1 MNADKATKRRARD
14 TGAAGGGMTVNILDA
29 FGQITRERAIS
40 RDELLEMIKAGLLAG
55 VKRKFGP
62 EANADITVDSGNGAI
77 RIFLVKDVVEQVEN
91 PHAQI
96 SVEEA
101 RGLDLEGVEEV
112 NVGDTVSSPE
122 WEVPIAEFGRNAVQA
137 VKQMIVQRVREEERN
152 KVRAE
157 YAHRIGELLSGTVQQ
172 VEHGNAL
179 IFLNRQTEAI
189 LPARE
194 QVRREH
200 WRQGDTVRAVLIDI
214 RETTKGPQLIL
225 SRTSPAFLKALF
237 QLEVP
242 EIMQGIVEIRALAR
256 EPGSRSKIAVY
267 SRDDHVD
274 PVGACVGLK
283 GSRVQAVVSELA
295 GERIDIVQ
303 WTDEPKTFIERSLSP
318 AEVYRI
324 IIQDEE
330 TVGEK
335 AATVVV
341 APDQLSLAIG
351 RSGQNVRLASKL
363 TGYRLDLISK
373 EEYIAR
379 EKELLFGGKKDIFKP
394 VTPPAEA
401 ETGPPAE
408 AEKSAEAAG
417 PAPAG
422 SAAELVS
429 RFSGGN
435 FPLSEVRGIEA
446 AVVESLVAAG
456 YNTFDDI
463 MDLEDEE
470 LRGLPGMTPES
481 AKVLMDLIEEL
492 TVEVEDDYDEA
503 AAAEGEDE

>member
-1 MNADKATKRRARD
+1 
-14 TGAAGGGMTVNILDA
+14 MTASILDA
-29 FGQITRERAIS
+29 FTQITRERAIN
-40 RDELLEMIKAGLLAG
+40 RDELLEMVKEGLRAG
-55 VKRKFGP
+55 VRRKYGP
-62 EANADITVDSGNGAI
+62 EADAEVWVDPASGAI
-77 RIFLVKDVVEQVEN
+77 RIFLARQVVEQVEN
-91 PHAQI
+91 PEAQI

-101 RGLDLEGVEEV
+101 RQLDLEGKEEV
-112 NVGDTVSSPE
+112 NVGDTVSSPD
-122 WEVPIAEFGRNAVQA
+122 WEIPIAEFGRNAVQA
-137 VKQMIVQRVREEERN
+137 VKQMIVQKVREEERN

-172 VEHGNAL
+172 VEYGNCL
-179 IFLNRQTEAI
+179 IFLNRQTEAF

-225 SRTSPAFLKALF
+225 SRTSPAFLKVLF

-242 EIMQGIVEIRALAR
+242 EIMQGIVEIRAIAR

-303 WTDEPKTFIERSLSP
+303 WTDEPKAFIERALSP

-324 IIQDEE
+324 ILQDEE

-394 VTPPAEA
+394 MPPPDAEA
-401 ETGPPAE
+401 PLAPERPDVGDWTRET
-408 AEKSAEAAG
+408 AAG
-417 PAPAG
+417 PAGA
-422 SAAELVS
+422 AAELAS
-429 RFSGGN
+429 RFSGEN
-435 FPLSEVRGIEA
+435 FSLAEVPGLDPDTVQRLA
-446 AVVESLVAAG
+446 DAG
-456 YNTFDDI
+456 YRTFDDI
-463 MDLEDEE
+463 LDLDEADLLQVE
-470 LRGLPGMTPES
+470 GISPEA
-481 AKVLMDLIEEL
+481 AKVLMDLINEL
-492 TVEVEDDYDEA
+492 TVEIEDEYDEA
-503 AAAEGEDE
+503 EAAPGGEQGEEG

>member
-1 MNADKATKRRARD
+1 
-14 TGAAGGGMTVNILDA
+14 MTVNILDA
-29 FGQITRERAIS
+29 FSQITRERAIN
-40 RDELLEMIKAGLLAG
+40 RDELLEMVKAGLLAG

-62 EANADITVDSGNGAI
+62 EANADISVEPASGGI
-77 RIFLVKDVVEQVEN
+77 RIFLVKEVVEQVEN
-91 PHAQI
+91 PYAQI
-96 SVEEA
+96 SMEEA
-101 RGLDLEGVEEV
+101 RSLDLEGKEEV

-122 WEVPIAEFGRNAVQA
+122 WEIDISEFGRNAVQA
-137 VKQMIVQRVREEERN
+137 VKQMLIQRVREEERN

-172 VEHGNAL
+172 VEHGNCL

-225 SRTSPAFLKALF
+225 SRTNPAFLKALF

-303 WTDEPKTFIERSLSP
+303 WTDEPKTFVERALSP

-330 TVGEK
+330 VAGEK

-394 VTPPAEA
+394 LPPPE
-401 ETGPPAE
+401 
-408 AEKSAEAAG
+408 EAAADAEG
-417 PAPAG
+417 APGEPGAVG
-422 SAAELVS
+422 AAAEIAT
-429 RFSGGN
+429 RFSGEN
-435 FPLSEVRGIEA
+435 FPLSEVPGMDA
-446 AVVESLVAAG
+446 ATAESLAQAG
-456 YNTFDDI
+456 YRTFDDI
-463 MDLEDEE
+463 IDLEESD
-470 LRGLPGMTPES
+470 LLQVPGVTPET
-481 AKVLMDLIEEL
+481 AKVLMDLIEKL
-492 TVEVEDDYDEA
+492 TVEVEEEYDEA
-503 AAAEGEDE
+503 EAAPRQEDE

>member
-1 MNADKATKRRARD
+1 
-14 TGAAGGGMTVNILDA
+14 MTANILDA
-29 FGQITRERAIS
+29 LGQITRERAIS
-40 RDELLEMIKAGLLAG
+40 RDELLEMMKAGLVAG

-62 EANADITVDSGNGAI
+62 EANADVIVDPATGGI
-77 RIFLVKDVVEQVEN
+77 RIFLVKEVVEEVLN
-91 PHAQI
+91 PAGQI

-101 RGLDLEGVEEV
+101 RKLDLEGKEEV
-112 NVGDTVSSPE
+112 KAGDTVSSPE
-122 WEVPIAEFGRNAVQA
+122 WEIDIADFGRNAVQA

-157 YAHRIGELLSGTVQQ
+157 YGNRIGELLSGTVQQ
-172 VEHGNAL
+172 VERGNCL

-225 SRTSPAFLKALF
+225 SRVSPLFLKALF

-324 IIQDEE
+324 ILQDEE
-330 TVGEK
+330 LVGEK

-379 EKELLFGGKKDIFKP
+379 EKELLFGGKRDIFKP
-394 VTPPAEA
+394 LPPAEV
-401 ETGPPAE
+401 E
-408 AEKSAEAAG
+408 AAPGTAEAAAVG
-417 PAPAG
+417 AG
-422 SAAELVS
+422 ESAAATSATGETAAELAS
-429 RFSGGN
+429 RFSEEN
-435 FPLSEVRGIEA
+435 FALADVPGID
-446 AVVESLVAAG
+446 VAMAEHLAQAG
-456 YNTFDDI
+456 YRTFDDI
-463 MDLEDEE
+463 MDLEEE
-470 LRGLPGMTPES
+470 DIRNIPGITPEAS
-481 AKVLMDLIEEL
+481 KVLMELIQEL
-492 TVEVEDDYDEA
+492 TVEVDEEYDEA
-503 AAAEGEDE
+503 EAPPAEGGA

>member
-1 MNADKATKRRARD
+1 
-14 TGAAGGGMTVNILDA
+14 MTVNVLDA
-29 FGQITRERAIS
+29 LGQITRERAIS
-40 RDELLEMIKAGLLAG
+40 REELLEMMKAGLLAG

-62 EANADITVDSGNGAI
+62 EANADISVDPATGTI
-77 RIFLVKDVVEQVEN
+77 RIFLVKEVVEQVEN
-91 PHAQI
+91 PAGQI

-101 RGLDLEGVEEV
+101 RKLDLEGKEEV
-112 NVGDTVSSPE
+112 TVGDTVSSPE
-122 WEVPIAEFGRNAVQA
+122 WEVEIGEFGRNAVQA
-137 VKQMIVQRVREEERN
+137 VKQMIVQKVREEERN

-172 VEHGNAL
+172 VERGNCL

-200 WRQGDTVRAVLIDI
+200 WRQGDTVRAALIDI

-225 SRTSPAFLKALF
+225 SRVSPSFLKALF

-242 EIMQGIVEIRALAR
+242 EIMQGIVEIRVMAR

-303 WTDEPKTFIERSLSP
+303 WTDEPKSFIERSLSP
-318 AEVYRI
+318 AEIYRI

-351 RSGQNVRLASKL
+351 RSGQNVRLAAKL

-379 EKELLFGGKKDIFKP
+379 EKELLFGGKRDIFKP
-394 VTPPAEA
+394 LPPVEGTPEPGTEGQAEA
-401 ETGPPAE
+401 EAE
-408 AEKSAEAAG
+408 LAAAG
-417 PAPAG
+417 SKAET
-422 SAAELVS
+422 AAELAS
-429 RFSGGN
+429 RFSAEN
-435 FPLSEVRGIEA
+435 FSLADVPGVDPATAERLAEAGFRTFEDIIDLEEEELLKVSGITPEA
-446 AVVESLVAAG
+446 AKA
-456 YNTFDDI
+456 
-463 MDLEDEE
+463 
-470 LRGLPGMTPES
+470 
-481 AKVLMDLIEEL
+481 LMDLIQEL
-492 TVEVEDDYDEA
+492 TVEVDEEYDEA
-503 AAAEGEDE
+503 EPAPGQAEE

>member
-1 MNADKATKRRARD
+1 
-14 TGAAGGGMTVNILDA
+14 MTVNMLDA
-29 FGQITRERAIS
+29 LGQITRERAIN
-40 RDELLEMIKAGLLAG
+40 RDELLEMLKAGLLAG
-55 VKRKFGP
+55 VKRKLGA
-62 EANADITVDSGNGAI
+62 EANADISVDPSSGAI
-77 RIFLVKDVVEQVEN
+77 RIFLVKEVVELVEN
-91 PHAQI
+91 PAGQI

-101 RGLDLEGVEEV
+101 RELDLEGKEEV
-112 NVGDTVSSPE
+112 KVGDTVSSPE
-122 WEVPIAEFGRNAVQA
+122 WEIDIAEFGRNAVQA
-137 VKQMIVQRVREEERN
+137 VKQMIIQKVREEERN

-157 YAHRIGELLSGTVQQ
+157 YAHRVGELLSGTVQQ
-172 VEHGNAL
+172 VERGNCL

-200 WRQGDTVRAVLIDI
+200 WRQGDTVRAALIDI

-225 SRTSPAFLKALF
+225 SRVAPAFLKALF

-256 EPGSRSKIAVY
+256 EPGSRSKIAVW

-303 WTDEPKTFIERSLSP
+303 WTDESKTFIERALSP

-324 IIQDEE
+324 ILQDEE
-330 TVGEK
+330 AVGEK

-394 VTPPAEA
+394 VPAADEQA
-401 ETGPPAE
+401 A
-408 AEKSAEAAG
+408 ASAGVGEWTLASA
-417 PAPAG
+417 APAG
-422 SAAELVS
+422 PVDAATEMAT
-429 RFSGGN
+429 RFSGEN
-435 FPLSEVRGIEA
+435 FPLGEVPGLEPD
-446 AVVESLVAAG
+446 VVTKLADAG
-456 YNTFDDI
+456 FRTFDDI
-463 MDLEDEE
+463 LDLEEEE
-470 LRGLPGMTPES
+470 LRAIPGLPPE
-481 AKVLMDLIEEL
+481 AANVLVRLIEEL
-492 TVEVEDDYDEA
+492 TEEDDEEYDEA
-503 AAAEGEDE
+503 QAAPEQPEK

>member
-1 MNADKATKRRARD
+1 MTAT
-14 TGAAGGGMTVNILDA
+14 ILDA
-29 FGQITRERAIS
+29 LGQLTRERAIN
-40 RDELLEMIKAGLLAG
+40 RDELLEMVKAGLLAG
-55 VKRKFGP
+55 VRRKFGP
-62 EANADITVDSGNGAI
+62 EANADIVVDPSNGAI
-77 RIFLVKDVVEQVEN
+77 RIFLVKEVVEQVEN
-91 PHAQI
+91 PAAQI
-96 SVEEA
+96 SVDDA
-101 RGLDLEGVEEV
+101 RNLDLEGMEEV

-122 WEVPIAEFGRNAVQA
+122 WEVDIAEFGRNAVQA
-137 VKQMIVQRVREEERN
+137 VKQMIIQRVREEERN
-152 KVRAE
+152 RVRAE

-172 VEHGNAL
+172 VEHGNCL
-179 IFLNRQTEAI
+179 VFLNRQTEAI

-225 SRTSPAFLKALF
+225 SRTSPAFVKALF

-303 WTDEPKTFIERSLSP
+303 WTDEPKTFIERALSP

-324 IIQDEE
+324 ILQDEE
-330 TVGEK
+330 AAGEK

-379 EKELLFGGKKDIFKP
+379 EKELLFGGKRDIFKP
-394 VTPPAEA
+394 VPPAE
-401 ETGPPAE
+401 EPPPQAE
-408 AEKSAEAAG
+408 APPGEAAAAMAELAAAREG
-417 PAPAG
+417 IG
-422 SAAELVS
+422 AAELAS
-429 RFSGGN
+429 RFSGEN
-435 FPLSEVRGIEA
+435 FALSEVPGLAPEIVQGLA
-446 AVVESLVAAG
+446 QAG
-456 YNTFDDI
+456 YRTFDDI
-463 MDLEDEE
+463 IDLDEAE
-470 LRGLPGMTPES
+470 LQGVSGMTPEA
-481 AKVLMDLIEEL
+481 AKMLMRLIEEL
-492 TVEVEDDYDEA
+492 TVEVDEEYDE
-503 AAAEGEDE
+503 EGPASGQEEE

>member
-1 MNADKATKRRARD
+1 
-14 TGAAGGGMTVNILDA
+14 MTASILDA
-29 FGQITRERAIS
+29 FSQITRERAIT
-40 RDELLEMIKAGLLAG
+40 RDELLEMVKVGLLAG

-62 EANADITVDSGNGAI
+62 EANADISVEPASGNI
-77 RIFLVKDVVEQVEN
+77 RIFLVKEVVEQVEN
-91 PHAQI
+91 PAAQI

-101 RGLDLEGVEEV
+101 RGLDLEGKEEV

-122 WEVPIAEFGRNAVQA
+122 WEIEIGEFGRNAVQA
-137 VKQMIVQRVREEERN
+137 VKQMIIQRVREEERN

-172 VEHGNAL
+172 VEHGNCL
-179 IFLNRQTEAI
+179 IFLNRQTEAM

-225 SRTSPAFLKALF
+225 SRTNPAFLKSLF

-256 EPGSRSKIAVY
+256 EPGSRSKIAVL

-303 WTDEPKTFIERSLSP
+303 WTDEPKSFIERSLSP
-318 AEVYRI
+318 AEIYRI

-394 VTPPAEA
+394 VPP
-401 ETGPPAE
+401 P
-408 AEKSAEAAG
+408 EAAPG
-417 PAPAG
+417 EVVEGAPPEV
-422 SAAELVS
+422 STAAELER
-429 RFSGGN
+429 RFSGEN
-435 FPLSEVRGIEA
+435 FPLAEVPGMDPA
-446 AVVESLVAAG
+446 LVENLAQAG
-456 YNTFDDI
+456 YRTFDDI
-463 MDLEDEE
+463 IDIEE
-470 LRGLPGMTPES
+470 GELLQVPGITPES
-481 AKVLMDLIEEL
+481 AKVLMGLIEEL
-492 TVEVEDDYDEA
+492 TVEVDEEYDDDTGA
-503 AAAEGEDE
+503 APGGGEE

>member
-1 MNADKATKRRARD
+1 
-14 TGAAGGGMTVNILDA
+14 MTVNILDA
-29 FGQITRERAIS
+29 LGQITRERAIS
-40 RDELLEMIKAGLLAG
+40 RDELLEMLKSGLVAGI
-55 VKRKFGP
+55 KRKFGP
-62 EANADITVDSGNGAI
+62 EANADISVDPATGGI
-77 RIFLVKDVVEQVEN
+77 RIFLVKEVVEQVEN
-91 PHAQI
+91 PEAQI
-96 SVEEA
+96 SVDEA
-101 RGLDLEGVEEV
+101 SGLDLEGKEEV
-112 NVGDTVSSPE
+112 KVGDTVSSPD
-122 WEVPIAEFGRNAVQA
+122 WEIEIGEFGRNAVQA

-157 YAHRIGELLSGTVQQ
+157 YAHRVGELLSGTVQQ
-172 VEHGNAL
+172 VEKGNCL
-179 IFLNRQTEAI
+179 IFLNKQTEAI

-225 SRTSPAFLKALF
+225 SRVAPQFLKTLF

-242 EIMQGIVEIRALAR
+242 EILQGIVEIRALAR

-303 WTDEPKTFIERSLSP
+303 WTDEPKAFIERALSP
-318 AEVYRI
+318 ADVYRI
-324 IIQDEE
+324 VVQDEE

-351 RSGQNVRLASKL
+351 RSGQNVRLAAKL

-379 EKELLFGGKKDIFKP
+379 EKEILFGGKRDIFKP
-394 VTPPAEA
+394 VPPAEDESARRADALAGVA
-401 ETGPPAE
+401 EGATDGTGPASNGQPDTA
-408 AEKSAEAAG
+408 S
-417 PAPAG
+417 
-422 SAAELVS
+422 ELAT

-435 FPLSEVRGIEA
+435 FSLAEVPGIDSAMAEQLSG
-446 AVVESLVAAG
+446 AG
-456 YNTFDDI
+456 FRTFDDI
-463 MDLEDEE
+463 IDLEEADI
-470 LRGLPGMTPES
+470 LGVPGITPE
-481 AKVLMDLIEEL
+481 AANVLMRLIEEL
-492 TVEVEDDYDEA
+492 TVEVDDEYDDA
-503 AAAEGEDE
+503 AGGGEDEGKANS

>member
-1 MNADKATKRRARD
+1 MNADKATKRRGRETAA
-14 TGAAGGGMTVNILDA
+14 AAGPAVNILDA
-29 FGQITRERAIS
+29 FGQLTRERAIN
-40 RDELLEMIKAGLLAG
+40 REELLEMVKAGLVAG

-62 EANADITVDSGNGAI
+62 EANADITVDQATGAI
-77 RIFLVKDVVEQVEN
+77 RIFLVKEVVEQVEN
-91 PHAQI
+91 PEGQI

-112 NVGDTVSSPE
+112 NVGDSVSSPE
-122 WEVPIAEFGRNAVQA
+122 WEVSIADFGRNAVQA

-157 YAHRIGELLSGTVQQ
+157 YGNRIGELLSGTVQQ

-179 IFLNRQTEAI
+179 VFLNRQTEAI

-242 EIMQGIVEIRALAR
+242 EVLQGIVEIRALAR

-324 IIQDEE
+324 ILQDEE

-363 TGYRLDLISK
+363 TGHRLDLISK

-394 VTPPAEA
+394 VAAAEEPAQEPAAAEGETGA
-401 ETGPPAE
+401 ET
-408 AEKSAEAAG
+408 AA
-417 PAPAG
+417 APQGA
-422 SAAELVS
+422 AAELAS
-429 RFSGGN
+429 RFSGEN
-435 FPLSEVRGIEA
+435 FQLSEVPGMEPALA
-446 AVVESLVAAG
+446 AQLAEAG
-456 YNTFDDI
+456 YRTFDDI
-463 MDLEDEE
+463 MDLEEAE
-470 LRGLPGMTPES
+470 LRALPGMTPE
-481 AKVLMDLIEEL
+481 AANVLLGLIEEL

-503 AAAEGEDE
+503 AATEGEDE

>member
-1 MNADKATKRRARD
+1 VSADKVTKRRTREA
-14 TGAAGGGMTVNILDA
+14 GASGGLTVNILDA

-40 RDELLEMIKAGLLAG
+40 KDELLEMIKAGLLAG

-77 RIFLVKDVVEQVEN
+77 RIFLVKDVVELVEN

-324 IIQDEE
+324 IVQDEE

-394 VTPPAEA
+394 VPPPEAEA
-401 ETGPPAE
+401 QATAQVEP
-408 AEKSAEAAG
+408 SAEAPE

-422 SAAELVS
+422 SAADLAN

-435 FPLSEVRGIEA
+435 FPLSEVRGIEP

-456 YNTFDDI
+456 YQTFDDI
-463 MDLEDEE
+463 MDLEEDE
-470 LRGLPGMTPES
+470 LRALPGMTPES

-503 AAAEGEDE
+503 AAEGEDE